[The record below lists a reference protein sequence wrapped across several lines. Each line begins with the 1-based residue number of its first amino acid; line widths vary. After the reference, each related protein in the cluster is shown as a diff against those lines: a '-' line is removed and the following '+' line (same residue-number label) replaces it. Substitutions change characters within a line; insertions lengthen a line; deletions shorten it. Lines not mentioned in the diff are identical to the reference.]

1 MISATLSFHGLF
13 TAYLLNEE
21 VMLGRLYAT
30 EKLKMPLQN
39 KIEWHTRAVKFL
51 LHWNLLEI
59 LIREAISD

>member
-30 EKLKMPLQN
+30 EKLKMPS
-39 KIEWHTRAVKFL
+39 A
-51 LHWNLLEI
+51 
-59 LIREAISD
+59 D